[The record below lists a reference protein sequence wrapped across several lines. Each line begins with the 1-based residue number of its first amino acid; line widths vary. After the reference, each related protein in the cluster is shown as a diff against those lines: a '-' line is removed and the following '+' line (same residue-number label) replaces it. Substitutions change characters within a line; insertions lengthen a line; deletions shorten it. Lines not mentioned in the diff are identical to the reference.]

1 MFDESSKIWHNG
13 QLISWNEAS
22 LHVTSHCIHYGSSV
36 FEGIRS
42 YRTPQGLGVFR
53 LREHLQRLIESAA
66 IYRMDSPHTVE
77 EMRAGVFTLLE
88 LNHQKSPYIRPVLL
102 RGTGALGIDPRGTSI
117 EIYILTWDWG
127 AYLGSEALEKGV
139 DVCVSS
145 WRRPAPDTFP
155 QLSKS
160 GAHYMNSQ
168 LIKLEAVANNFHEG
182 IGLDYQGFISEGS
195 GENIFVV
202 RKNVIYTP
210 PATAS
215 LLPGFTR
222 ESVMTLATDLGYS
235 VREELISREL
245 LYIADEV
252 FFTGT
257 ASEITPIRT
266 VDRRPVAA
274 GQPGPITRRLQ
285 QEFFGILRGE
295 IEDRYH
301 WLDYGTDLQTKS
313 HKPELLS
320 AVTD

>member
-1 MFDESSKIWHNG
+1 MFNESSKIWHNG
-13 QLISWNEAS
+13 KLIPWRDAS

-66 IYRMDSPHTVE
+66 IYRMDSPHTVD
-77 EMRAGVFTLLE
+77 EMRSGVFTLLQV
-88 LNHQKSPYIRPVLL
+88 NNDKAPYIRPVFL
-102 RGTGALGIDPRGTSI
+102 RGSGALGIDPRGSSI
-117 EIYILTWDWG
+117 EIYILSWDWG
-127 AYLGSEALEKGV
+127 AYLGAEALEKGV

-168 LIKLEAVANNFHEG
+168 LIKLDAVVDNYNEG
-182 IGLDYQGFISEGS
+182 IALDYQGFISEGS
-195 GENIFVV
+195 GENVFLV

-210 PATAS
+210 PVTAS
-215 LLPGFTR
+215 LLPGITR
-222 ESVMTLATDLGYS
+222 DSVMTLAADLGYT
-235 VREELISREL
+235 VREELLSREL

-266 VDRRPVAA
+266 VDRRPVSS
-274 GQPGPITRRLQ
+274 GKPGPITRRLQ

-295 IEDRYH
+295 LADRYH
-301 WLDYGTDLQTKS
+301 WLDYGSDLHIKS
-313 HKPELLS
+313 RKKQRLS
-320 AVTD
+320 AIAE